1 MVWLLSLF
9 FGVIM
14 FVFGAAM
21 DWFVL
26 GHRGPFTALT
36 VSNAFS
42 GALAFAVSLLFL
54 RTERQKEQQMQH
66 RIETLNEVND
76 QVRNTLQGLAFSIGR
91 IGSAREAGELQQA
104 IDRIRWVLNEVLPKV
119 EPQYRTFEGSAR
131 EAGLDQVAGTPRS

>member
-1 MVWLLSLF
+1 MVWMLSLF

-26 GHRGPFTALT
+26 GQRGPLTALGL
-36 VSNAFS
+36 SNALS
-42 GALAFAVSLLFL
+42 GFLAFAMSLLFL
-54 RTERQKEQQMQH
+54 YNERQKEAQMQH

-91 IGSAREAGELQQA
+91 INSPREAGELQQA
-104 IDRIRWVLNEVLPKV
+104 IDRIRWVLTDVLPKV
-119 EPQYRTFEGSAR
+119 EPQYRPFEGSAR
-131 EAGLDQVAGTPRS
+131 QAGLGQAAGEPRP